1 MGQQR
6 SRTSFEPRL
15 KPSTTFPSSLYGP
28 IGLSCRVSGMR
39 TAATVAAPI
48 ATEVRR
54 AVLAQNATP
63 REWRRASRPLR
74 ALFGG

>member
-1 MGQQR
+1 MGLQR

-39 TAATVAAPI
+39 TAATMATPI
-48 ATEVRR
+48 APESRR
-54 AVLAQNATP
+54 AVLAA
-63 REWRRASRPLR
+63 
-74 ALFGG
+74 

>member
-39 TAATVAAPI
+39 TAATVATPI
-48 ATEVRR
+48 ATEFGAPCWLLSARR
-54 AVLAQNATP
+54 AAAGLAYLAH
-63 REWRRASRPLR
+63 
-74 ALFGG
+74 